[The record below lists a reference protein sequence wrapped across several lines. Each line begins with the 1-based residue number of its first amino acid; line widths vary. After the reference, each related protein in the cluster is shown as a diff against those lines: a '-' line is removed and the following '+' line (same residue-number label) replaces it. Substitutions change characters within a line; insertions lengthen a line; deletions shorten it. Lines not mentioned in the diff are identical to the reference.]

1 VSGPE
6 PAANQGRSIVRG
18 YTTRIDHVCRT
29 GKGRV
34 GRSVLIASLVAGLAL
49 SAAAEQ
55 QRANI
60 TSTPSQSPAAAPTST
75 RSSQRVIDLSVEP
88 VIASSRPAP
97 ATLREAA
104 EANDYTAFESLYQRA
119 LRNREP
125 LGAFADLHDIWTL
138 AQTDA
143 TGSFFGADVFA
154 KVVSRYPEFTAYIR
168 DHRITDRNGQ
178 PLYPSRETR
187 TFLLSQAINDV
198 DPIVP
203 IARHRETAAQPA
215 ARSAASARAPNRSA
229 GNVAQVERAATR
241 PVVAM
246 AAAGKTSVSSAPAP
260 VVRAPVAQSR
270 QASTRIDAAPAR
282 DALAADVGN
291 AVAAPRE
298 KPMVTENVMISD
310 HARGIFFIILGLVGI
325 GVLTMTMRTSSTD
338 VHVVDDPPEESSIA
352 ATHDTPRAESHS

>member
-1 VSGPE
+1 
-6 PAANQGRSIVRG
+6 
-18 YTTRIDHVCRT
+18 
-29 GKGRV
+29 V
-34 GRSVLIASLVAGLAL
+34 GRSALIASLVAGLAL
-49 SAAAEQ
+49 STAAQ
-55 QRANI
+55 QRTNV

-88 VIASSRPAP
+88 VIASSRLAP

-104 EANDYTAFESLYQRA
+104 EVNDYSAFESLYQRA

-143 TGSFFGADVFA
+143 TGSFFGADVYA
-154 KVVSRYPEFTAYIR
+154 RIVSRYPDFAAYIR
-168 DHRITDRNGQ
+168 DYRITDRNGQ
-178 PLYPSRETR
+178 PLYPNREAR

-203 IARHRETAAQPA
+203 IARGIKTAAQPA
-215 ARSAASARAPNRSA
+215 APSAASVRAPNRSA
-229 GNVAQVERAATR
+229 GDAAQVERAATR
-241 PVVAM
+241 SVLTTSP
-246 AAAGKTSVSSAPAP
+246 AGKTSVSSAPAP
-260 VVRAPVAQSR
+260 VVWTPAAQSR
-270 QASTRIDAAPAR
+270 QASTRADAAQAP
-282 DALAADVGN
+282 DVLAADVGN

-310 HARGIFFIILGLVGI
+310 HARGIFLIILGLVGI

-352 ATHDTPRAESHS
+352 ATQDTHRAESHS